1 MQMAFQSV
9 APTLPLG
16 GKMLDKRPLITKK
29 KGNSKCKTPGGV
41 AAGGRLVD
49 ICYIQLV
56 AYQQQWATRLSWRQ
70 RASPT
75 VGTLFGGLGLICT
88 QKSIHLKF

>member
-1 MQMAFQSV
+1 
-9 APTLPLG
+9 LG
-16 GKMLDKRPLITKK
+16 GKCLTNARLSLEK

-88 QKSIHLKF
+88 QKSIRIEF